1 MTKPSIVTQ
10 TILWLAVL
18 SAGILLGG
26 SIFEGVVLTPLW
38 AGSLPESVTRW
49 PYGGVQSRFFMVVT
63 PLYGLFSLA
72 LIVAAR
78 WMPRRQRKWALVAG
92 VSGVVVIVATFLFFL
107 PILQKTQA
115 TRGAG
120 LSGEEITRLVRQFE
134 TWHWGRW
141 AVITLGWVASLRAL
155 SLSPPGE
162 TR

>member
-1 MTKPSIVTQ
+1 MMKRLNVGQIF
-10 TILWLAVL
+10 LWLFVL

-38 AGSLPESVTRW
+38 AGSLPDSVTRW
-49 PYGGVQSRFFMVVT
+49 PYGSIQARFFMVVT

-72 LIVAAR
+72 LAVASR

-92 VSGVVVIVATFLFFL
+92 LSGVVVIIATSLFFI

-141 AVITLGWVASLRAL
+141 AVITLGWVAGLRAL
-155 SLSPPGE
+155 SLSASGE
-162 TR
+162 PR